1 MPAEPIPAASSVTQK
16 GINLEVAGYVAVARR
31 WWWTLLIATW
41 VAGLGG
47 YLISSGIAPTYEGE
61 ARLLVG
67 PVVGTSDVL
76 RAAASISNTYSELA
90 TSKPVIDK
98 ALARVGLPAGTLIEA
113 RALPNETTRI
123 LQLRAQHGNP
133 RTAAALANA
142 MAAELI
148 ALQPAGIQLPEG
160 QLQVI
165 QAAEPPVVPI
175 APQPT
180 LIALVSAA
188 TGLLAAGVLV
198 MVVEYF
204 GSTVNST
211 RELDESTRAPVLGFA
226 SLGQRFRATR
236 EAPVVALAKP
246 NSRAAATAR
255 LLAMKIVY
263 TESENPL
270 RTLLVVGTAP
280 NDGSAD
286 FAGNIGTALASSG
299 RRVLLV
305 DADEEVGELS
315 TLFGL
320 DARMGDLV
328 RDVDGT
334 VHAASIRGTS
344 GLELIPAGQGG
355 SAELVDPE
363 TASLVLEQLAK
374 GHELVILHTAP
385 IHLAASAIA
394 WARTVDATVL
404 VVERDR
410 AKRADV
416 AYAAENLRSI
426 GARFLGSVL
435 VDHPPRSRRRRSAVP
450 DGAVARQA
458 IPDRPVARPA
468 SERAVGTMPLP
479 RRVVPT
485 VTTDRRK
492 AKEGQVAQ
500 DESSLRQG

>member
-1 MPAEPIPAASSVTQK
+1 M
-16 GINLEVAGYVAVARR
+16 EVAGYVAVARR

-41 VAGLGG
+41 VAGLAG
-47 YLISSGIAPTYEGE
+47 YLISSGIPPTYEGE

-90 TSKPVIDK
+90 TSQPVIDK
-98 ALARVGLPAGTLIEA
+98 AIARVGLPAGTLIEA

-123 LQLRAQHGNP
+123 LALRAQNGIP
-133 RTAAALANA
+133 KTAAALANA
-142 MAAELI
+142 LATELI
-148 ALQPAGIQLPEG
+148 AVQPTGIILPEG
-160 QLQVI
+160 QLQVV
-165 QAAEPPVVPI
+165 QAAQPPVVPI

-198 MVVEYF
+198 MIVEYF

-211 RELDESTRAPVLGFA
+211 KELDETTRAPVLGFA
-226 SLGQRFRATR
+226 SLGQRFRSTR
-236 EAPVVALAKP
+236 DAPVIAQAKP
-246 NSRAAATAR
+246 TSRAAASAR
-255 LLAMKIVY
+255 LLAMKIAY
-263 TESENPL
+263 AESEKPL
-270 RTLLVVGTAP
+270 RTVLIVGTAP

-286 FAGNIGTALASSG
+286 FAGNIATALASSG

-305 DADEEVGELS
+305 DANEEFGELS
-315 TLFGL
+315 ALFGL
-320 DARMGDLV
+320 DTRMGDLV
-328 RDVDGT
+328 RDIDGT
-334 VHAASIRGTS
+334 VHAPSIRGTN

-363 TASLVLEQLAK
+363 TASMVLEQLTN
-374 GHELVILHTAP
+374 GHELVILHAAP

-416 AYAAENLRSI
+416 SYAAENLRSI

-435 VDHPPRSRRRRSAVP
+435 VDHPPRARRRRSAVP
-450 DGAVARQA
+450 
-458 IPDRPVARPA
+458 
-468 SERAVGTMPLP
+468 ERAVPRAAIPERIPARPVPRPTREGAVGAMPLP
-479 RRVVPT
+479 RHAVPTVPTGPTVPT
-485 VTTDRRK
+485 VTADRRK
-492 AKEGQVAQ
+492 SKEG
-500 DESSLRQG
+500 